1 MEGEDVIHRYTL
13 ADQGSPTLGL
23 YDRLGR
29 VRIRLGLAAEGF
41 PILRLLDAEGE
52 LRALVG
58 LADDGSPLIQFMDE
72 RKQPTWTMR

>member
-1 MEGEDVIHRYTL
+1 M
-13 ADQGSPTLGL
+13 

>member
-1 MEGEDVIHRYTL
+1 M
-13 ADQGSPTLGL
+13 
-23 YDRLGR
+23 
-29 VRIRLGLAAEGF
+29 RIRLGLAADGF
-41 PILRLLDAEGE
+41 PILRLLDADGE

>member
-1 MEGEDVIHRYTL
+1 MSDSKKLVESEERLMI
-13 ADQGSPTLGL
+13 QGIMAVVSMP
-23 YDRLGR
+23 D
-29 VRIRLGLAAEGF
+29 
-41 PILRLLDAEGE
+41 GE